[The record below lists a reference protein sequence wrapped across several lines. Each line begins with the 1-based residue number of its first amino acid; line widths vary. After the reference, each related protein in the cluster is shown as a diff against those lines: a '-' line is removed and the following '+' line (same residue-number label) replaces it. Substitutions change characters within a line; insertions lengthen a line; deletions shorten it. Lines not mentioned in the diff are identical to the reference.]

1 MGKPSQVEF
10 GTQFLDAKCM
20 RKKRKRK
27 INKVDFIKMNVNQRI
42 LSKSERLQNWRKY
55 FQFIYL
61 IRI

>member
-1 MGKPSQVEF
+1 
-10 GTQFLDAKCM
+10 M

-27 INKVDFIKMNVNQRI
+27 IHKMDFIKMNVNQRI